1 MKQRLFTFRLFVFS
15 LFYRVVTL
23 MFSNISIVCKKN
35 LNNIVNN
42 NEMENK
48 DNVKKTPGSGD
59 L

>member
-23 MFSNISIVCKKN
+23 MFSNISIVSKKN
-35 LNNIVNN
+35 LNIVNN

-48 DNVKKTPGSGD
+48 DNVKNTPGSGD